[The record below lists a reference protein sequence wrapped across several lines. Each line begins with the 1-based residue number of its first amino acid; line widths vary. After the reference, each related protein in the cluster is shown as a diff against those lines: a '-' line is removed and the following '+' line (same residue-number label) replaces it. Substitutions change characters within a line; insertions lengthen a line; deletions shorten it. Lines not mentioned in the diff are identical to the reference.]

1 MRVNRHRPIP
11 FTATAVRVGTM
22 PFKLP
27 KLYPIT
33 DTQLS
38 GMSHAQQVELLAAGG
53 ASVVQLRE
61 KRASPREFYQAAL
74 EAMSIARRLGVQII
88 INDRVD
94 IAIAVKADGVHLGQD
109 DLPPERARRLLGETR
124 IIGFS
129 THSPEQ
135 ALAGNSALA
144 DYVAIGPVF
153 QTSTKERPDPV
164 VGLKVVGEIKRRLAK
179 PLVAIGGIT
188 IQTAASVIE
197 AGADSVAVISDLHSG
212 GDIVR
217 QTRRFFDLLGEARR
231 SNEEGHR

>member
-1 MRVNRHRPIP
+1 
-11 FTATAVRVGTM
+11 M

-27 KLYPIT
+27 KVYPIT

-38 GMSHAQQVELLAAGG
+38 GLSHAQQVELLAAGG

-74 EAMSIARRLGVQII
+74 EALSIARRLGVQII

-129 THSPEQ
+129 THTPEQ
-135 ALAGNSALA
+135 ALAADSASA

-153 QTSTKERPDPV
+153 QTFTKEKPDPI
-164 VGLKVVGEIKRRLAK
+164 VGLEVVGEVKRRLSR
-179 PLVAIGGIT
+179 PLVGIGGIT
-188 IQTAASVIE
+188 LQNAASVIE
-197 AGADSVAVISDLHSG
+197 AGADSVAVISDLLSG
-212 GDIVR
+212 GDIVG
-217 QTRRFFDLLGEARR
+217 QTRRLFDLLG
-231 SNEEGHR
+231 

>member
-1 MRVNRHRPIP
+1 MLL
-11 FTATAVRVGTM
+11 
-22 PFKLP
+22 KLP

-33 DTQLS
+33 DTRVS
-38 GMSHAQQVELLAAGG
+38 GLSHAQQVEQLAAGG

-61 KRASPREFYQAAL
+61 KHASPREFYQAAL
-74 EAMSIARRLGVQII
+74 EAMSIARNLGVQII

-109 DLPPERARRLLGETR
+109 DLPPEHARRLLGEGR

-135 ALAGNSALA
+135 ALEADFAVV

-153 QTSTKERPDPV
+153 QTFTKANPDPV
-164 VGLKVVGEIKRRLAK
+164 IGLEVVHEVKGRLSM

-188 IQTAASVIE
+188 LQTASAVID
-197 AGADSVAVISDLHSG
+197 AGADCVAVISDLLSG
-212 GDIVR
+212 RDIAG
-217 QTRRFFDLLGEARR
+217 QTRRFMDLLG
-231 SNEEGHR
+231 